1 MKSMSLLLRK
11 LSALVMSWRRLG
23 FVVLLITLIVVIPL
37 RAPAGIMSDLQSTF
51 MSNSSSPGV
60 MNGRNMN
67 GVFGGSMVLSTPLK
81 QINIVAFDPPRL
93 NAGCGGVDLMLGS
106 FSMINGQQLI
116 AVFRAVASNA
126 AALAFKAAI
135 HTISPG
141 LDQLITE
148 FQSLLQNMNNL
159 AKNSCAMAH
168 TLLQTTDRA
177 IGSNLDGEG
186 NQGAAQMGLFSDVFS
201 GLQSYVSDSNQF
213 FKTAAKFNPNSGN
226 QIIKAVVSSGASSI
240 LGVVG
245 LTNSDGSPDDS
256 TNPNDLNNRIL
267 ISMLGYSV
275 AGVPCTSVNQIGI
288 PDGSRLVGNDSGR
301 IVCQG
306 NATITLEDFV
316 RGGGVGSSSPN
327 NPLVLWFCLNPTGDP
342 SSGAIDAQI
351 CTQMQKK
358 NFNYSGVRGWV
369 NTVLFGSSDATTI
382 LPSSLVGKLNANGGS
397 NLTLTDTQR
406 AFVSNAGQPVLS
418 LLMKARRNDDRMN
431 IALRLRRP
439 IENCVVAELG
449 RALVRSSNAVT
460 DANSFELTPL
470 MLGNREHLRQ
480 DTLRYSQACS
490 EDQTKESLVQFMND
504 SATLMSR
511 NNK

>member
-1 MKSMSLLLRK
+1 MIV
-11 LSALVMSWRRLG
+11 ALKGLFQRLG
-23 FVVLLITLIVVIPL
+23 TLVVLIVMIVVIPL
-37 RAPAGIMSDLQSTF
+37 QAPAGIMSDLQSTF

-60 MNGRNMN
+60 MSGRNMN
-67 GVFGGSMVLSTPLK
+67 GIFGGSMVLSTPLK
-81 QINIVAFDPPRL
+81 QANIVAFDPPRL

-106 FSMINGQQLI
+106 FSMINSQQLI

-168 TLLQTTDRA
+168 TLLQTNDRA

-186 NQGAAQMGLFSDVFS
+186 NQGAAQRGLFSDVFS
-201 GLQSYVSDSNQF
+201 GLQSYISDSNGF

-226 QIIKAVVSSGASSI
+226 QIVKAVVSSGASSI
-240 LGVVG
+240 LGVIG
-245 LTNSDGSPDDS
+245 LANPDGSPDDS
-256 TNPNDLNNRIL
+256 SNPNDLNNRIL

-275 AGVPCTSVNQIGI
+275 AGVPCSSANQMGI
-288 PDGSRLVGNDSGR
+288 IDNSNLVGNNSGR

-316 RGGGVGSSSPN
+316 RGGGEGSSRPN
-327 NPLVLWFCLNPTGDP
+327 NSLILWYCQNPTGDP
-342 SSGAIDAQI
+342 SSGAIDPQI

-358 NFNYSGVRGWV
+358 NFNYSGARGWI

-382 LPSSLVGKLNANGGS
+382 LPSSLIGKLNANNGS
-397 NLTLTDTQR
+397 NLTLTDAQR
-406 AFVSNAGQPVLS
+406 TFVANAGQPVLN

-431 IALRLRRP
+431 IALRLRLP

-449 RALVRSSNAVT
+449 RALVRSSNAIT

-470 MLGNREHLRQ
+470 MLSNRDHLRQ

-490 EDQTKESLVQFMND
+490 DDRTKESLVQFMND